1 MISQDWKDN
10 GEGLFEYR
18 QEEGRARLGFMDLL
32 QTDSGKL
39 VIKHTEVK
47 PEMEGKGIGRQ
58 LLDAVADYSRTNNLK
73 VLPIC
78 PFAKNLMDRDPNK
91 YGDLV

>member
-1 MISQDWKDN
+1 MISQDWNDN

-18 QEEGRARLGFMDLL
+18 QEEGSDTLGFMDLL
-32 QTDSGKL
+32 QTESAKL

-58 LLDAVADYSRTNNLK
+58 LLEAVADYSRSNNLRII
-73 VLPIC
+73 PIC
-78 PFAKNLMDRDPNK
+78 PFAKNLMERNPDK
-91 YGDLV
+91 YKDLW